1 MDILRYRV
9 NKSGLNGYIQ
19 VKGEPEFNGYI
30 KVQGQ
35 QVRMELEVEDD
46 EQENKTIRRHK
57 C

>member
-19 VKGEPEFNGYI
+19 VQGETEFNGYI